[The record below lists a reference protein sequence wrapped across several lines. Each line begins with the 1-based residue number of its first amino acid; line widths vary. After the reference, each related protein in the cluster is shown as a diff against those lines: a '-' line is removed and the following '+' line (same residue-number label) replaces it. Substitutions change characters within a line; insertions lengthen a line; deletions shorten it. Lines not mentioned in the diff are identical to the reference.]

1 MKKRPLQIG
10 FADIDP
16 TWHRTMIPA
25 HVVIIETNGKS
36 VEEIVTEMVHIPMDK
51 SMVLDFTIG
60 HVSGSPIPSGM
71 DEDRIELIRLQRL
84 LNSRVRGKRFNWL
97 GTGLIHQAI
106 RESLS
111 TGSWNPFQ
119 EQDRR

>member
-1 MKKRPLQIG
+1 
-10 FADIDP
+10 
-16 TWHRTMIPA
+16 MIPA